1 MKDKISNC
9 RNEFR
14 NVVAILDNISPL
26 KVLSRGYS
34 VVKTSDKTI
43 SSVKDVKVDDVVQ
56 VRVSDGKFYASV
68 TKKED
73 NNNG

>member
-1 MKDKISNC
+1 MHAEI
-9 RNEFR
+9 
-14 NVVAILDNISPL
+14 
-26 KVLSRGYS
+26 
-34 VVKTSDKTI
+34 
-43 SSVKDVKVDDVVQ
+43 VKDVKVDDVVQ